1 MTLVC
6 KWRTI
11 VLYGLGEVLA
21 LIGVFVKIKRRIWSG
36 GLQVSCNVIALIPK
50 HHVFLFY
57 IAAWKNYSFVYD
69 LLWYL

>member
-1 MTLVC
+1 MDMTLVC

-36 GLQVSCNVIALIPK
+36 GFAG
-50 HHVFLFY
+50 FL
-57 IAAWKNYSFVYD
+57 
-69 LLWYL
+69 